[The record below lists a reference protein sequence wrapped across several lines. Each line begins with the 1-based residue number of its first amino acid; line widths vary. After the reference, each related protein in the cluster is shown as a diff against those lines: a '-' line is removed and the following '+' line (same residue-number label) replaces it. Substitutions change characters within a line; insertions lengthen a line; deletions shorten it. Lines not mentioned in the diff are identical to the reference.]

1 MPFDFVKNPELRNSE
16 MDEFY
21 LESPHKQ
28 IFEDFPAK
36 CVKVVDGDTLR
47 LMWSERDFDFPIRIR
62 GIIDSEMREARGKE
76 VQRWVKN
83 LLLDKNVDILIDP
96 DNRVEKWGRLLGDVL
111 IDGLD
116 VGEILMQNGMATTF
130 EARDE
135 GKFPIENKLFSIKQW
150 Y

>member
-96 DNRVEKWGRLLGDVL
+96 GNRVEKWGRLLGDVL